1 MQLESKKEI
10 KIDGKG
16 LKVGLVVSRFNES
29 ITKTL
34 LQVALAKLKESG
46 VKDTKSF
53 WVPRAV
59 EIPYMLDKLAASK
72 KYDCLVALG
81 VVIRGGTP
89 HFDYICK
96 MASHGIL
103 RVSLDYHMPI
113 GFGLLTLANE
123 SQAKARIQ
131 VAASAVLAA
140 LELAKIKV

>member
-1 MQLESKKEI
+1 M
-10 KIDGKG
+10 
-16 LKVGLVVSRFNES
+16 
-29 ITKTL
+29 
-34 LQVALAKLKESG
+34 AKLKESG

-53 WVPRAV
+53 WVPGAV
-59 EIPYMLDKLAASK
+59 EIPYMLDKLATSK

-81 VVIRGGTP
+81 VVIRGDTP